1 MPKKTGLGKGLDA
14 LFGPTPEEEQVKEDD
29 VLKNLK
35 ITEVEPNR
43 EQPRKN
49 FNQEALEELAD
60 SIREY
65 GLIQPIIVSEKEGY
79 YSIIAGERR
88 WRACKL
94 AGLEEIPAIVRED
107 DEKKNKEIALIENIQ
122 REDLNP
128 FEKALGIKNL
138 MQSYGLTQEEVA
150 KKLGKSR
157 STIANS
163 IRVLNLEPRVL
174 EFAKQGKISEAHCK
188 LLLAI
193 TDPEKQYL
201 TAVDIIERGTTT
213 RELEQTNKKINKKEA
228 KNAAVAIL
236 PATLL
241 INGICTIN
249 NIPNI
254 SDVQILC
261 TILEKMGAKITWNN
275 KNELTIDTRNITTTQ
290 APLDLTSKF
299 RASYYLIGAMLGR
312 TGEIEVGMPG
322 GCNLG
327 ARPIDQHIKGFEL
340 LGANVE
346 IGKGTISAKANCLKG
361 AHIYIDV
368 VSVGATIN
376 VMLASVLAKGT
387 TTIDNAA
394 KEPHIVDVANFLNTM
409 GADIRGAGTDVIK
422 INGVEKLHGNATY
435 SVVPDQIE
443 AGTFML
449 AAMASKGDLLIKN
462 CITKHLEPLTAKIL
476 EIGGNVEDNGDSI
489 RVWYSKRPNK
499 ATIKTL
505 PYPGFPTDLQPQMGV
520 VLSTANGTSIINES
534 IWESRFQYTAELNKM
549 GAKITAQGK
558 SAVFEGVDELFGAP
572 VYSTDLR
579 AGAAL
584 IVAGIS
590 ANGVTEVYNLS
601 HIDRGYEN
609 IEEKF
614 RKIGANIQRVSE

>member
-1 MPKKTGLGKGLDA
+1 MKMPKKTGLGKGLDA

-60 SIREY
+60 SIKEY

-94 AGLEEIPAIVRED
+94 AGLEEIPAID

-213 RELEQTNKKINKKEA
+213 RELEQTNKKINKKEVS
-228 KNAAVAIL
+228 K
-236 PATLL
+236 
-241 INGICTIN
+241 
-249 NIPNI
+249 
-254 SDVQILC
+254 
-261 TILEKMGAKITWNN
+261 E
-275 KNELTIDTRNITTTQ
+275 EL
-290 APLDLTSKF
+290 K
-299 RASYYLIGAMLGR
+299 
-312 TGEIEVGMPG
+312 
-322 GCNLG
+322 
-327 ARPIDQHIKGFEL
+327 
-340 LGANVE
+340 
-346 IGKGTISAKANCLKG
+346 
-361 AHIYIDV
+361 
-368 VSVGATIN
+368 
-376 VMLASVLAKGT
+376 
-387 TTIDNAA
+387 
-394 KEPHIVDVANFLNTM
+394 
-409 GADIRGAGTDVIK
+409 K
-422 INGVEKLHGNATY
+422 INILYK
-435 SVVPDQIE
+435 DIE
-443 AGTFML
+443 NTFQGFFGTKVK
-449 AAMASKGDLLIKN
+449 MAPGKKKGKIIIEYASNDDL
-462 CITKHLEPLTAKIL
+462 ERIL
-476 EIGGNVEDNGDSI
+476 
-489 RVWYSKRPNK
+489 
-499 ATIKTL
+499 
-505 PYPGFPTDLQPQMGV
+505 
-520 VLSTANGTSIINES
+520 
-534 IWESRFQYTAELNKM
+534 
-549 GAKITAQGK
+549 
-558 SAVFEGVDELFGAP
+558 
-572 VYSTDLR
+572 
-579 AGAAL
+579 
-584 IVAGIS
+584 
-590 ANGVTEVYNLS
+590 NLM
-601 HIDRGYEN
+601 
-609 IEEKF
+609 K
-614 RKIGANIQRVSE
+614 

>member
-1 MPKKTGLGKGLDA
+1 MEKLVIT
-14 LFGPTPEEEQVKEDD
+14 GPTP
-29 VLKNLK
+29 LKG
-35 ITEVEPNR
+35 EVE
-43 EQPRKN
+43 
-49 FNQEALEELAD
+49 
-60 SIREY
+60 
-65 GLIQPIIVSEKEGY
+65 
-79 YSIIAGERR
+79 
-88 WRACKL
+88 
-94 AGLEEIPAIVRED
+94 
-107 DEKKNKEIALIENIQ
+107 
-122 REDLNP
+122 
-128 FEKALGIKNL
+128 
-138 MQSYGLTQEEVA
+138 
-150 KKLGKSR
+150 
-157 STIANS
+157 
-163 IRVLNLEPRVL
+163 
-174 EFAKQGKISEAHCK
+174 IS
-188 LLLAI
+188 
-193 TDPEKQYL
+193 
-201 TAVDIIERGTTT
+201 G
-213 RELEQTNKKINKKEA
+213 A
-228 KNAAVAIL
+228 KNAAVALL

-241 INGICTIN
+241 IDGVCTITN
-249 NIPNI
+249 VPNI

-261 TILEKMGAKITWNN
+261 KILGEMGAKIDWTG
-275 KNELTIDTRNITTTQ
+275 KNELKIDTTNITTTQ

-340 LGANVE
+340 LGANVKV
-346 IGKGTISAKANCLKG
+346 GKGTISAKASCLKG
-361 AHIYIDV
+361 AHIYMDV

-376 VMLASVLAKGT
+376 IILASVLAKGT

-449 AAMASKGDLLIKN
+449 AAIASKGDLLIKN
-462 CITKHLEPLTAKIL
+462 CITKHLEPLTAKIM

-499 ATIKTL
+499 ANIKTL

-520 VLSTANGTSIINES
+520 VLATANGTSIINES

-549 GAKITAQGK
+549 GANITAQGK
-558 SAVFEGVDELFGAP
+558 TAIFEGVDELFGAP

-584 IVAGIS
+584 IVAGVS
-590 ANGVTEVYNLS
+590 ANGVTEVYNLG

-614 RKIGANIQRVSE
+614 RKIGANIKRVNE

>member
-1 MPKKTGLGKGLDA
+1 MEKLVIT
-14 LFGPTPEEEQVKEDD
+14 GPTP
-29 VLKNLK
+29 LKG
-35 ITEVEPNR
+35 EVE
-43 EQPRKN
+43 
-49 FNQEALEELAD
+49 
-60 SIREY
+60 
-65 GLIQPIIVSEKEGY
+65 
-79 YSIIAGERR
+79 
-88 WRACKL
+88 
-94 AGLEEIPAIVRED
+94 
-107 DEKKNKEIALIENIQ
+107 
-122 REDLNP
+122 
-128 FEKALGIKNL
+128 
-138 MQSYGLTQEEVA
+138 
-150 KKLGKSR
+150 
-157 STIANS
+157 
-163 IRVLNLEPRVL
+163 
-174 EFAKQGKISEAHCK
+174 IS
-188 LLLAI
+188 
-193 TDPEKQYL
+193 
-201 TAVDIIERGTTT
+201 G
-213 RELEQTNKKINKKEA
+213 A

-241 INGICTIN
+241 IDGICTIN
-249 NIPNI
+249 NVPNI

-261 TILEKMGAKITWNN
+261 KILEQMGAKINWTD

-299 RASYYLIGAMLGR
+299 RASYYLIGSMLGR
-312 TGEIEVGMPG
+312 TGDIEVGMPG

-346 IGKGTISAKANCLKG
+346 VGKGTITAKAKCLNG
-361 AHIYIDV
+361 AHIYMDV

-376 VMLASVLAKGT
+376 IMLASVLANGT

-489 RVWYSKRPNK
+489 RVWYSKRLNK

-558 SAVFEGVDELFGAP
+558 TAIFEGVDELFGAP

-584 IVAGIS
+584 IIAGIS
-590 ANGVTEVYNLS
+590 ANGITEVYNLK

-614 RKIGANIQRVSE
+614 RKIGANIQRVNE

>member
-1 MPKKTGLGKGLDA
+1 MEKLVIT
-14 LFGPTPEEEQVKEDD
+14 GPTP
-29 VLKNLK
+29 LKG
-35 ITEVEPNR
+35 EVE
-43 EQPRKN
+43 
-49 FNQEALEELAD
+49 
-60 SIREY
+60 
-65 GLIQPIIVSEKEGY
+65 
-79 YSIIAGERR
+79 
-88 WRACKL
+88 
-94 AGLEEIPAIVRED
+94 
-107 DEKKNKEIALIENIQ
+107 
-122 REDLNP
+122 
-128 FEKALGIKNL
+128 
-138 MQSYGLTQEEVA
+138 
-150 KKLGKSR
+150 
-157 STIANS
+157 
-163 IRVLNLEPRVL
+163 
-174 EFAKQGKISEAHCK
+174 
-188 LLLAI
+188 
-193 TDPEKQYL
+193 
-201 TAVDIIERGTTT
+201 
-213 RELEQTNKKINKKEA
+213 INGA

-249 NIPNI
+249 NLPNI

-275 KNELTIDTRNITTTQ
+275 KNEITIDTRNINTTQ

-299 RASYYLIGAMLGR
+299 RASYYLIGSMLGR
-312 TGEIEVGMPG
+312 TGNIEVGMPG
-322 GCNLG
+322 GCKLG

-346 IGKGTISAKANCLKG
+346 VGKGTIVAKANCLTG
-361 AHIYIDV
+361 NSIYMDI

-376 VMLASVLAKGT
+376 VMLAAVLAKGT
-387 TTIDNAA
+387 TIIDNAA
-394 KEPHIVDVANFLNTM
+394 KEPHVVDVANFLNTM

-422 INGVEKLHGNATY
+422 INGVESLHGNATY

-449 AAMASKGDLLIKN
+449 AAIASKGDLTIKN
-462 CITKHLEPLTAKIL
+462 CITKHLDSLTAKIL
-476 EIGGNVEDNGDSI
+476 EMGGNVEDNGDSI

-499 ATIKTL
+499 ANIKTL

-520 VLSTANGTSIINES
+520 VLATANGTSIINES
-534 IWESRFQYTAELNKM
+534 IWESRFQYTGELNKM

-558 SAVFEGVDELFGAP
+558 SAIFEGVDELFGSP

-590 ANGVTEVYNLS
+590 ATGVTEIYNLE

-614 RKIGANIQRVSE
+614 RRIGANIQRINE